1 MITARSAAGREAVE
15 LMRRALPR
23 IVAASAVMG
32 AAVAGLMRLLGPAL
46 QSPGHRYGAL
56 AALVFGGMAVYG
68 AAALAFGA
76 VRVADLRGQLRR
88 RR

>member
-1 MITARSAAGREAVE
+1 MIAPAMEAAIDQATPEQAALFRAGRDLWPAFAHAAGISLNARPAEW
-15 LMRRALPR
+15 R
-23 IVAASAVMG
+23 
-32 AAVAGLMRLLGPAL
+32 GPQA
-46 QSPGHRYGAL
+46 GAL